1 MGNKWKIPG
10 AAQGQ
15 IRQSV
20 EILCE
25 GKSGVE
31 RAEVIDEVVALVQS
45 IGRRP
50 EPFIQTDELPERHE
64 YHRENW
70 AAPLRGILL
79 KACCARLNDF
89 QTPIATLCCERWRNG
104 AYGISQI
111 RATRCVVSRIGSTF

>member
-1 MGNKWKIPG
+1 VRNKWTTLG
-10 AAQGQ
+10 ATQGQ

-50 EPFIQTDELPERHE
+50 GP
-64 YHRENW
+64 
-70 AAPLRGILL
+70 APPRGILS
-79 KACCARLNDF
+79 KACCARLSDF
-89 QTPIATLCCERWRNG
+89 RIPIGMLCCERWRNG

-111 RATRCVVSRIGSTF
+111 HATRCVVSRIGSTF